1 LLYVTLGNSRP
12 SNTVTRTSDI
22 RSTERAGTESKRP
35 LTWEPVSGIEPLTCR
50 FQEGWPRA
58 LGALAARLT
67 LVIALMALA
76 ALGVSRAPFHEPFHA
91 DGGRK

>member
-1 LLYVTLGNSRP
+1 
-12 SNTVTRTSDI
+12 
-22 RSTERAGTESKRP
+22 
-35 LTWEPVSGIEPLTCR
+35 
-50 FQEGWPRA
+50 
-58 LGALAARLT
+58 LT